1 MVSDEEAKKF
11 NKTLEQLKK
20 EADEE
25 NEYNGG
31 KAYKEFLKFFYKA
44 KQDEKK

>member
-1 MVSDEEAKKF
+1 MVSDKEAKEF

-20 EADEE
+20 EADAE

-31 KAYKEFLKFFYKA
+31 KAYKEILKLFYKA
-44 KQDEKK
+44 KED

>member
-25 NEYNGG
+25 QEYNGG
-31 KAYKEFLKFFYKA
+31 KCYKEFLKFFYKA